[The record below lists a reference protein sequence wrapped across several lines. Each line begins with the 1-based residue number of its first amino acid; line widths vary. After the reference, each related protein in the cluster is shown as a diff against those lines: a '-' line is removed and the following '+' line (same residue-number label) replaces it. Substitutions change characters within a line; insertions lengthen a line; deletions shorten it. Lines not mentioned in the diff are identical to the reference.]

1 MTLNIPAWD
10 IAAGALC
17 VEEAGGKVTDFDGN
31 PWNLNKTD
39 VCMSNGI
46 VHDEVLK
53 RVQIVNP
60 NSDVFSDKSFLA

>member
-1 MTLNIPAWD
+1 MGTMKTAGYDSRTLGSTVRTTDPMPTP
-10 IAAGALC
+10 LR
-17 VEEAGGKVTDFDGN
+17 GGLT
-31 PWNLNKTD
+31 
-39 VCMSNGI
+39 